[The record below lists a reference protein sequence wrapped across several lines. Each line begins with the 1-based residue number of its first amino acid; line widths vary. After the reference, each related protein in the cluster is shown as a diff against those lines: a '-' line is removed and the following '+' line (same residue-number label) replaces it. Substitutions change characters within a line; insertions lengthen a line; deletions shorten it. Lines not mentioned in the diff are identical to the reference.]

1 MPVYELHPTY
11 FGFPPVTEAE
21 DGLLAVGGDLS
32 VERLLEAYFSGVF
45 PWFSEEEDIMWWAP
59 DPRFVLF
66 PADLK
71 ISKSM
76 RSVLK
81 KGVFTTTFDTAFDQV
96 IRNCQKSPRKDQ
108 DGTWITSEMQ
118 AAYCKLHELGFA
130 HSVEV
135 WEEGVLVGGL
145 YGISLGKAFF
155 GESMFSKKSN
165 ASKTALIYL
174 VQQLVERNFHF
185 IDCQVY
191 TEHLETMGAKEIPR
205 VEFMEKLAKALQSDS
220 LVGNWNNRL
229 KNVF

>member
-32 VERLLEAYFSGVF
+32 VERLLEAYYSGVF
-45 PWFSEEEDIMWWAP
+45 PWFSEDEDIMWWAP

-66 PADLK
+66 PEDLK

-76 RSVLK
+76 RNVINK
-81 KGVFTTTFDTAFDQV
+81 KVFTTTFDTDFAQV
-96 IRNCQKSPRKDQ
+96 ISNCQKSPRKDQ
-108 DGTWITSEMQ
+108 DGTWITTEMQ
-118 AAYCKLHELGFA
+118 NAYCKLHELGFA

-135 WEEGVLVGGL
+135 WQEEELVGGL

-165 ASKTALIYL
+165 ASKTALIFL
-174 VQQLVERNFHF
+174 VQTLTEKGFHF
-185 IDCQVY
+185 IDCQVH
-191 TEHLETMGAKEIPR
+191 TEHLVTMGAKEIPR
-205 VEFMEKLAKALQSDS
+205 AEFMENLAKALQSDS
-220 LVGNWNNRL
+220 LVGNWN
-229 KNVF
+229 KD